1 MNIQPLT
8 LEGCTIRLEPLSEG
22 HVADLAQVGCDERI
36 WRYMRYGDM
45 RGEADIKA
53 WVKILLDLQEAGD
66 DLPFA
71 VYHLEDGR
79 AVGATRYMAISRTN
93 RGLEIGGTW
102 YGIDY
107 QRIGVNTEAKYLL
120 LGHAFEVLGCVR
132 VQMKTDLR
140 NTASQRA
147 IERIGAKREGVLRN
161 HMVLPGGFVRDSV
174 YYSIIDSEWPGVKT
188 YLEGLMARR

>member
-107 QRIGVNTEAKYLL
+107 QRTGVNTEAKYLL
-120 LGHAFEVLGCVR
+120 LGHAQHSITAGDRAHRRQTGGGVAQPLG
-132 VQMKTDLR
+132 L
-140 NTASQRA
+140 AGWPRA
-147 IERIGAKREGVLRN
+147 RFGLLFN
-161 HMVLPGGFVRDSV
+161 HR
-174 YYSIIDSEWPGVKT
+174 
-188 YLEGLMARR
+188 